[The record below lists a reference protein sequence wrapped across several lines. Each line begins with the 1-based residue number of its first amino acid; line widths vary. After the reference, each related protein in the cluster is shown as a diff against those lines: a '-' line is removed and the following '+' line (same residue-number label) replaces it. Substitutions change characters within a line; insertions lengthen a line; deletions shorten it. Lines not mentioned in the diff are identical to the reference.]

1 MCDYQV
7 ELGMAITADE
17 IESKA
22 FVVSLRG
29 YDRREVHRWLQD
41 LAEHHRTLVTELE
54 AATAPAVDLRHP
66 RPGDAFTVVGL
77 EVAGV
82 LRAARD
88 AAAAMLERALEDIDQ
103 VKAAAMADVEAEREA
118 RLRAIERVRA
128 ALTEDSVKDSDER

>member
-1 MCDYQV
+1 M
-7 ELGMAITADE
+7 
-17 IESKA
+17 
-22 FVVSLRG
+22 
-29 YDRREVHRWLQD
+29 
-41 LAEHHRTLVTELE
+41 
-54 AATAPAVDLRHP
+54 
-66 RPGDAFTVVGL
+66 GL